1 MKKKYTYKERL
12 EKIHKSVIMQVSCGK
27 IKRSPF
33 PFVYMNLPIF
43 FSVYCFYNQEKPP
56 KKKKMVHIYLLS
68 SSSIMTTYSI
78 TTKTNPKLGNLGYRH
93 KNKEFCF
100 VYNKIEKQIVCT
112 VSNNNFY
119 LRGNCGVLLSCER

>member
-56 KKKKMVHIYLLS
+56 KKKKNGTYLS
-68 SSSIMTTYSI
+68 SLFLI
-78 TTKTNPKLGNLGYRH
+78 NH
-93 KNKEFCF
+93 DD
-100 VYNKIEKQIVCT
+100 
-112 VSNNNFY
+112 
-119 LRGNCGVLLSCER
+119 LLHNY